1 MAKFN
6 KYFEAVRYLDSLVN
20 LPIKDYLLDK
30 KDRSFYIARLKW
42 FLNSL
47 DNPHQGF
54 KYVHITGTAGKGTTT
69 ATVHQILAAAGKKV
83 GSYYSPH
90 PTTPIER
97 IKVNDKYIS
106 PDDFA
111 ELIEVIKPKMDL
123 AYKKSPYG
131 RPSYFETFLTIA
143 FLYFKK
149 TKCEYVALEAGL
161 GGTYD
166 ATNIITKPIIT
177 AITNVDYDHLDILG
191 KTLTKI
197 AADKAGII
205 KKGSIFLTAEQRPH
219 LLKIFSERCEKL
231 KVPMVKVKIEGDGN
245 NFLAKAIA
253 RQLKISEKII
263 NKKYEI
269 KSPCRFE
276 TIQKKPLVIIDGAHN
291 PIKLAY
297 LAEKIKSVNCKK
309 LNVIMAMSAN
319 KDICAS
325 LGKIVPLADQL
336 ILTRFLT
343 IKRRSAYIEDLYR
356 LSKKIN
362 KNLPIK
368 TYLDPWQALRAG
380 LKITKPGDCL
390 LITGSFFLAGELR
403 THWIPEERILSNRNS
418 F

>member
-1 MAKFN
+1 MTKFN
-6 KYFEAVRYLDSLVN
+6 KYFEAARYLDSLVN

-30 KDRSFYIARLKW
+30 KDRSFYIDRLKW

-47 DNPHQGF
+47 NNPHHGF
-54 KYVHITGTAGKGTTT
+54 KYVHITGTAGKGTTA
-69 ATVHQILAAAGKKV
+69 ATVHQILALAGKKV

-90 PTTPIER
+90 PTTAIER

-111 ELIEVIKPKMDL
+111 DLMEVIKPKMDW

-131 RPSYFETFLTIA
+131 RPSYFETFLTMA

-149 TKCEYVALEAGL
+149 TKCEYAVLEAGL

-166 ATNIITKPIIT
+166 ATNVIKKPLIT
-177 AITNVDYDHLDILG
+177 AITNVDYDHLDVLG

-219 LLKIFSERCEKL
+219 LLKIFSARCKKL
-231 KVPMVKVKIEGDGN
+231 KVPMIKVKTEGDGN

-253 RQLKISEKII
+253 GQLNISESII
-263 NKKYEI
+263 NQKYEI

-276 TIQKKPLVIIDGAHN
+276 TVQKKPLVILDGAHN

-297 LAEKIKSVNCKK
+297 LAERVKAVSRRK

-319 KDICAS
+319 KDLPAS
-325 LGKIVPLADQL
+325 LGKIVPLADKL

-343 IKRRSAYIEDLYR
+343 IKRRSAYIEDLTR

-368 TYLDPWQALRAG
+368 TYLDPWQALKAG
-380 LKITKPGDCL
+380 LKMTKPGDCL
-390 LITGSFFLAGELR
+390 LVTGSFFLAGELR
-403 THWIPEERILSNRNS
+403 THWIPEEQILTKRSS